1 MLKTKMKKQLQ
12 IYPRN
17 GSFSYLFSLF
27 IILLVIYT
35 SIHYFWFWLQ
45 IINLLNF
52 NQYIFNLYI
61 HLN

>member
-27 IILLVIYT
+27 IILFIILLVIYT
-35 SIHYFWFWLQ
+35 
-45 IINLLNF
+45 
-52 NQYIFNLYI
+52 
-61 HLN
+61 